1 MLKTLLICMVLLGV
15 QPTTDDQS
23 APPQPQ
29 RLTEIRN
36 AVAAADETIQ
46 QQAASSIEAATKFME
61 RAATAEKS
69 TAQSDAEIQNAP
81 TRLET
86 IRQELT
92 ARLPDPEPI
101 PDTETPAQIEAR
113 LTQAKARLDADRQKA
128 TELAGEDTRR
138 ERRSTEIN
146 EANRLAQIRLEELD
160 DVLIAQAENE
170 PDLVF
175 QARQFAHRAEIY
187 ALRKEI
193 EAGNKEIA

>member
-101 PDTETPAQIEAR
+101 PDTEKPAHWELVRLAIPRRVYTQSHMDYVIEAV
-113 LTQAKARLDADRQKA
+113 TAVKARA
-128 TELAGEDTRR
+128 
-138 ERRSTEIN
+138 
-146 EANRLAQIRLEELD
+146 
-160 DVLIAQAENE
+160 
-170 PDLVF
+170 
-175 QARQFAHRAEIY
+175 AEIRGLKMVR
-187 ALRKEI
+187 APRFLRYFTAEF
-193 EAGNKEIA
+193 ARL